1 MAEIKSTLD
10 LVMERTRDMR
20 PSRKEREE
28 MLAREREKRAKGLLL
43 RLNEGHLKPE
53 SLRQAAVEAAGPDE
67 ARALEAEL
75 LRLLVQ
81 DLSLDQ
87 DLGPAVGGLEAL
99 AGETA
104 SEPLQALQV
113 LWQEYR
119 DGLAV
124 LEGQAAAEVLQDL
137 ARRGI
142 TGSALRPKA
151 ARTPALEARQSDLRR
166 RMETGF
172 EQARRALQEV
182 VGPAQS

>member
-81 DLSLDQ
+81 DLNLDQ
-87 DLGPAVGGLEAL
+87 DLGPAIISSIEVL
-99 AGETA
+99 AGQA
-104 SEPLQALQV
+104 AVDSLHALQALQK
-113 LWQEYR
+113 EYR
-119 DGLAV
+119 SDLAV
-124 LEGQAAAEVLQDL
+124 LETQAAAEVLQDL
-137 ARRGI
+137 AGRGI
-142 TGSALRPKA
+142 TGSALRPKPA
-151 ARTPALEARQSDLRR
+151 LTPAFEEQRLNLRR
-166 RMETGF
+166 GADGRF
-172 EQARRALQEV
+172 EQVRRDLQQV
-182 VGPAQS
+182 VGT